1 MLIYILGGFLM
12 EYQSEAQLENQLI
25 QSLTT
30 QNFTKVDINN
40 TDDLLINFRQQ
51 INKLNAEALNG
62 KDLSDKEFD
71 RLMTQIGGKSI
82 YQSAKILRD
91 KFTLTRDDDTSIYM
105 TLLNTEDYTKNIFQ
119 VTHQI
124 SVKGTFKNRYDVTL
138 LINGLPLVQIEL
150 KRRGGDLKEAFS
162 QILRYRRH
170 SYQGLFRYIQIF
182 VISDGVDTKYFA
194 NSDTKP
200 LYSMTFFWT
209 DDKNKR
215 ISNLFDFTEKFLNTT
230 QILDMIIHY
239 MIVNDSDKNLMI
251 MRPYQVYAT
260 KALIQKA
267 LTSDK
272 GGYIWHTTG
281 SGKTLTSFKCSQI
294 LSHNSNIK
302 KIFFV
307 VDRSDLDR
315 QTLQE
320 FNKFE
325 KNSVDATDNTNV
337 LARQIADEHKNLIVT
352 TIQKLAKASSL
363 PKYKSIFAKYA
374 DDKIVIIFD
383 ECHRS
388 TFGKQLNCI
397 KKVFPHLQIFGFT
410 GTPRFPQN
418 KSQDGRTTAD
428 IFGKCLHTYLI
439 KDAIFDH
446 NVLGFNVEY
455 IKTFDGEYDPTDTT
469 KVQDIDKQK
478 VFDDPIRLKLI
489 AEHIVKYHD
498 IKTHNRKYN
507 ALFAVSSVDNL
518 IRYYDIFKSLKT
530 DLKIAA
536 IFTYGVN
543 EEAEFKDEHSRN
555 ALERIIQDYNKM
567 YQTNYDTNTF
577 SAYAND
583 LMKKIKTSQ
592 VDIVIVVGMMLTG
605 FDAKVLNTLYIDKN
619 LEYHNLLQAYSRTN
633 RVEHTTKPFGN
644 IICYRNLKENTDNA
658 IRLFSQTDNI
668 DDVLTHDLASYL
680 KEMQDAI
687 NELTQ
692 IAPKAQN
699 VDDLQTEEEQRDF
712 VLAFRRVSRL
722 QNVLSN
728 FIEFD
733 FDKDITNMSTQD
745 FMDYKSKYFTIYENL
760 KNDTSKEKA
769 SILNDIDFC
778 IELVATDRIN
788 TTYIMNLIRNIERND
803 IIKQQTEINHIKKEL
818 KNSDDMKLRYKIDL
832 IENFLDEVVPKLNPD
847 SSIDDAYNDFET
859 QERTKEINNFAKEHE
874 LDTEVLQNEIS
885 EYEYTD
891 ITNKSNIMKFI
902 KKPFLEKMKIAN
914 AAITFIKNNVQ
925 KYL

>member
-1 MLIYILGGFLM
+1 MDF
-12 EYQSEAQLENQLI
+12 QSEAQLEEEL
-25 QSLTT
+25 LHLLVE

-40 TDDLLINFRQQ
+40 IDDLLNNFRQQ
-51 INKLNAEALNG
+51 INILNTIPLKGNNLT
-62 KDLSDKEFD
+62 DREFD
-71 RLMTQIGGKSI
+71 RLLTQINGKSV

-91 KFTLTRDDDTSIYM
+91 KLILTRDDNSQIYLE
-105 TLLNTEDYTKNIFQ
+105 LLNTKDYTQNIFQ
-119 VTHQI
+119 IANQI
-124 SVKGTFKNRYDVTL
+124 TVKEKYTNRYDVTI

-150 KRRGGDLKEAFS
+150 KRRGNDLKEAFN
-162 QILRYRRH
+162 QIERYRKH
-170 SYQGLFRYIQIF
+170 SYSGLFRFVQIF
-182 VISDGVDTKYFA
+182 VISNGVNTKYFV

-200 LYSMTFFWT
+200 LYTFTFFWT
-209 DDKNKR
+209 DEHNRR
-215 ISNLFDFTEKFLNTT
+215 ITKLSDFTKVFFNLSHL
-230 QILDMIIHY
+230 LDMIADY
-239 MIVNDSDKNLMI
+239 MIINDTDKNLMI

-260 KALIQKA
+260 KALIEQA
-267 LTSDK
+267 LTMDK

-294 LSHNSNIK
+294 LAHNPAIK
-302 KIFFV
+302 KVFFV

-325 KNSVDATDNTNV
+325 ANSVDTTDNTKILV
-337 LARQIADEHKNLIVT
+337 KQIADEHRNFIVT
-352 TIQKLAKASSL
+352 TIQKLAKAAGYA
-363 PKYKSIFAKYA
+363 KYRSTFAKYA

-397 KKVFPHLQIFGFT
+397 KKAFPHVQIFGFT
-410 GTPRFPQN
+410 GTPRFLQN

-455 IKTFDGEYDPTDTT
+455 IKTFDGQYDPTDTT
-469 KVQDIDKQK
+469 KVQNIDTQE
-478 VFDDPIRLKLI
+478 VFDSPERLDLI
-489 AEHIVKYHD
+489 ARHIVKYHD
-498 IKTHNRKYN
+498 IKTHNRRYN
-507 ALFAVSSVDNL
+507 ALFAVSGVDVL
-518 IRYYDIFKSLKT
+518 IKYYNIFKNLHT

-536 IFTYGVN
+536 IFTFGAN
-543 EEAEFKDEHSRN
+543 EEAEFKDEHSRD
-555 ALERIIQDYNKM
+555 ALERIITDYNQLYK
-567 YQTNYDTNTF
+567 TNYDTNTF

-583 LMKKIKTSQ
+583 LMKKIKTAQ
-592 VDIVIVVGMMLTG
+592 IDIVIVVGMMLTG

-832 IENFLDEVVPKLNPD
+832 IENFLDEVVPKLTPD

-885 EYEYTD
+885 EYEYTG
-891 ITNKSNIMKFI
+891 IANKSNIMKFI

>member
-1 MLIYILGGFLM
+1 MDF
-12 EYQSEAQLENQLI
+12 QSEAQLEEEL
-25 QSLTT
+25 LHLLVE

-40 TDDLLINFRQQ
+40 IDDLLNNFRQQ
-51 INKLNAEALNG
+51 INILNTIPLKGNNLT
-62 KDLSDKEFD
+62 DREFD
-71 RLMTQIGGKSI
+71 RLLTQINGKSV

-91 KFTLTRDDDTSIYM
+91 KLILTRDDNSQIYLE
-105 TLLNTEDYTKNIFQ
+105 LLNTKNYKQNIFQ
-119 VTHQI
+119 IANQI
-124 SVKGTFKNRYDVTL
+124 TVKEKYTNRYDVTI

-150 KRRGGDLKEAFS
+150 KRRGNDLKEAFN
-162 QILRYRRH
+162 QIERYRKH
-170 SYQGLFRYIQIF
+170 SYNGLFRFVQIF
-182 VISDGVDTKYFA
+182 VISNGVDTKYFA
-194 NSDTKP
+194 NSDAKP
-200 LYSMTFFWT
+200 LYTLTFFWT
-209 DDKNKR
+209 DDKNRRVTKL
-215 ISNLFDFTEKFLNTT
+215 SDFAKIFLNPSHL
-230 QILDMIIHY
+230 LDMISDY
-239 MIVNDSDKNLMI
+239 MIINDTDKNLMI

-260 KALIQKA
+260 KALINHA
-267 LTSDK
+267 ITTDK

-352 TIQKLAKASSL
+352 TIQKLAKASSS

-439 KDAIFDH
+439 KDAILDH

-469 KVQDIDKQK
+469 KVQDIDKQE
-478 VFDDPIRLKLI
+478 VFDDIIRLKLI

-543 EEAEFKDEHSRN
+543 EEAEFKDEHSRD

-592 VDIVIVVGMMLTG
+592 IDIVIVVGMMLTG

-658 IRLFSQTDNI
+658 IRLFSLTDNI

-680 KEMQDAI
+680 NEMQDAI
-687 NELTQ
+687 NELIQ

-699 VDDLQTEEEQRDF
+699 VDNLQTEEEQRDF

-885 EYEYTD
+885 EYEYTG

>member
-1 MLIYILGGFLM
+1 MDF
-12 EYQSEAQLENQLI
+12 QSEAQLEEEL
-25 QSLTT
+25 LHLLVE

-40 TDDLLINFRQQ
+40 IDDLLNNFRQQ
-51 INKLNAEALNG
+51 INILNTIPLKGNNLT
-62 KDLSDKEFD
+62 DREFD
-71 RLMTQIGGKSI
+71 RLLTQINGKSV

-91 KFTLTRDDDTSIYM
+91 KLILTRDDNSQIYLE
-105 TLLNTEDYTKNIFQ
+105 LLNTKDYTQNIFQ
-119 VTHQI
+119 IANQI
-124 SVKGTFKNRYDVTL
+124 TVKEKYTNRYDVTI

-150 KRRGGDLKEAFS
+150 KRRGNDLKEAFN
-162 QILRYRRH
+162 QIERYRKH
-170 SYQGLFRYIQIF
+170 SYNGLFRFVQIF
-182 VISDGVDTKYFA
+182 VISNGVDTKYFT

-200 LYSMTFFWT
+200 LYTFTFFWT
-209 DDKNKR
+209 DEHNRR
-215 ISNLFDFTEKFLNTT
+215 ITKLSDFTKVFFNSSHL
-230 QILDMIIHY
+230 LDMLADY
-239 MIVNDSDKNLMI
+239 MIINDTDKNLMI

-260 KALIQKA
+260 KALIKQA
-267 LTSDK
+267 LTTDK

-294 LSHNSNIK
+294 LAHNPAIK

-325 KNSVDATDNTNV
+325 ANSVDNTDNTKI
-337 LARQIADEHKNLIVT
+337 LIKQIDDEHKHFIVT
-352 TIQKLAKASSL
+352 TIQKFAKAASM

-469 KVQDIDKQK
+469 KVQDIDKQE
-478 VFDDPIRLKLI
+478 VFDDPVRLKLI

-507 ALFAVSSVDNL
+507 ALFAVSSVNNL

-543 EEAEFKDEHSRN
+543 EEAEFKDEHSRD

-583 LMKKIKTSQ
+583 LMKKIKTAQ

-760 KNDTSKEKA
+760 KNDTSKEKT

-832 IENFLDEVVPKLNPD
+832 IENFLDEVVPKLTPD

-885 EYEYTD
+885 EYEYTG

>member
-1 MLIYILGGFLM
+1 MDF
-12 EYQSEAQLENQLI
+12 QSEAQLEEEL
-25 QSLTT
+25 LHLLVE

-40 TDDLLINFRQQ
+40 IDDLLNNFRQQ
-51 INKLNAEALNG
+51 INILNTIPLKGNNLT
-62 KDLSDKEFD
+62 DREFD
-71 RLMTQIGGKSI
+71 RLLTQINGKSV

-91 KFTLTRDDDTSIYM
+91 KLILTRDDNSQIYLE
-105 TLLNTEDYTKNIFQ
+105 LLNTKDYTQNIFQ
-119 VTHQI
+119 IANQI
-124 SVKGTFKNRYDVTL
+124 TVKEKYTNRYDVTI

-150 KRRGGDLKEAFS
+150 KRRGNDLKEAFN
-162 QILRYRRH
+162 QIERYRKH
-170 SYQGLFRYIQIF
+170 SYSGLFRFVQIF
-182 VISDGVDTKYFA
+182 VISNGVDTKYFT

-200 LYSMTFFWT
+200 LYTFTFFWT
-209 DDKNKR
+209 DEHNRR
-215 ISNLFDFTEKFLNTT
+215 ITKLSDFTKVFFNSSHL
-230 QILDMIIHY
+230 LDMLADY
-239 MIVNDSDKNLMI
+239 MIINDTDKNLMI

-260 KALIQKA
+260 KALIKQA
-267 LTSDK
+267 LTTDK

-294 LSHNSNIK
+294 LAHNPAIK

-325 KNSVDATDNTNV
+325 ANSVDNTDNTKI
-337 LARQIADEHKNLIVT
+337 LIKQIDDEHKHFIVT
-352 TIQKLAKASSL
+352 TIQKFAKAASM

-428 IFGKCLHTYLI
+428 IFGNCLHTYLI
-439 KDAIFDH
+439 KDAILDH

-469 KVQDIDKQK
+469 KVQDIDKQE
-478 VFDDPIRLKLI
+478 VFDDPVRLKLI

-592 VDIVIVVGMMLTG
+592 IDIVIVVGMMLTG

-847 SSIDDAYNDFET
+847 SSIDDAYNDFEA

-874 LDTEVLQNEIS
+874 LDTEVLQNEIN
-885 EYEYTD
+885 EYEYTG

>member
-1 MLIYILGGFLM
+1 MDF
-12 EYQSEAQLENQLI
+12 QSEAQLEEEL
-25 QSLTT
+25 LHLLVE

-40 TDDLLINFRQQ
+40 IDDLLNNFRQQ
-51 INKLNAEALNG
+51 INILNTIPLKGNNLT
-62 KDLSDKEFD
+62 DREFD
-71 RLMTQIGGKSI
+71 RLLTQINGKSV

-91 KFTLTRDDDTSIYM
+91 KLILTRDDNSQIYLE
-105 TLLNTEDYTKNIFQ
+105 LLNTKDYTQNIFQ
-119 VTHQI
+119 IANQI
-124 SVKGTFKNRYDVTL
+124 TVKEKYTNRYDVTI

-150 KRRGGDLKEAFS
+150 KRRGNDLKEAFN
-162 QILRYRRH
+162 QIERYRKH
-170 SYQGLFRYIQIF
+170 SYSGLFRFVQIF
-182 VISDGVDTKYFA
+182 VISNGVDTKYFT

-200 LYSMTFFWT
+200 LYTFTFFWT
-209 DDKNKR
+209 DEHNRR
-215 ISNLFDFTEKFLNTT
+215 ITKLSDFTKVFFNSSHL
-230 QILDMIIHY
+230 LDMLADY
-239 MIVNDSDKNLMI
+239 MIINDTDKNLMI

-260 KALIQKA
+260 KALIKQA
-267 LTSDK
+267 LTTDK

-352 TIQKLAKASSL
+352 TIQKLAKASSS

-439 KDAIFDH
+439 KNAIFDH

-469 KVQDIDKQK
+469 KVQDIDKQE
-478 VFDDPIRLKLI
+478 VFDDIIRLKLI

-543 EEAEFKDEHSRN
+543 EEAEFKDEHSRD

-712 VLAFRRVSRL
+712 ILAFRRVSRL
-722 QNVLSN
+722 QNVLNN

-847 SSIDDAYNDFET
+847 SSIDDAYNDFEA

-874 LDTEVLQNEIS
+874 LDTEVLQNEIN
-885 EYEYTD
+885 EYEYTG

>member
-1 MLIYILGGFLM
+1 
-12 EYQSEAQLENQLI
+12 
-25 QSLTT
+25 
-30 QNFTKVDINN
+30 
-40 TDDLLINFRQQ
+40 
-51 INKLNAEALNG
+51 
-62 KDLSDKEFD
+62 
-71 RLMTQIGGKSI
+71 
-82 YQSAKILRD
+82 
-91 KFTLTRDDDTSIYM
+91 
-105 TLLNTEDYTKNIFQ
+105 
-119 VTHQI
+119 
-124 SVKGTFKNRYDVTL
+124 
-138 LINGLPLVQIEL
+138 
-150 KRRGGDLKEAFS
+150 
-162 QILRYRRH
+162 
-170 SYQGLFRYIQIF
+170 
-182 VISDGVDTKYFA
+182 
-194 NSDTKP
+194 
-200 LYSMTFFWT
+200 
-209 DDKNKR
+209 
-215 ISNLFDFTEKFLNTT
+215 
-230 QILDMIIHY
+230 
-239 MIVNDSDKNLMI
+239 
-251 MRPYQVYAT
+251 
-260 KALIQKA
+260 
-267 LTSDK
+267 
-272 GGYIWHTTG
+272 
-281 SGKTLTSFKCSQI
+281 
-294 LSHNSNIK
+294 
-302 KIFFV
+302 
-307 VDRSDLDR
+307 
-315 QTLQE
+315 
-320 FNKFE
+320 
-325 KNSVDATDNTNV
+325 
-337 LARQIADEHKNLIVT
+337 
-352 TIQKLAKASSL
+352 
-363 PKYKSIFAKYA
+363 
-374 DDKIVIIFD
+374 
-383 ECHRS
+383 
-388 TFGKQLNCI
+388 
-397 KKVFPHLQIFGFT
+397 
-410 GTPRFPQN
+410 
-418 KSQDGRTTAD
+418 
-428 IFGKCLHTYLI
+428 
-439 KDAIFDH
+439 
-446 NVLGFNVEY
+446 
-455 IKTFDGEYDPTDTT
+455 
-469 KVQDIDKQK
+469 
-478 VFDDPIRLKLI
+478 
-489 AEHIVKYHD
+489 
-498 IKTHNRKYN
+498 
-507 ALFAVSSVDNL
+507 
-518 IRYYDIFKSLKT
+518 
-530 DLKIAA
+530 
-536 IFTYGVN
+536 
-543 EEAEFKDEHSRN
+543 
-555 ALERIIQDYNKM
+555 
-567 YQTNYDTNTF
+567 
-577 SAYAND
+577 
-583 LMKKIKTSQ
+583 MKKIKTSQ

-832 IENFLDEVVPKLNPD
+832 IENFLDEVVPKLTPD

-885 EYEYTD
+885 EYEYTG
-891 ITNKSNIMKFI
+891 IANKSNIMKFI

>member
-1 MLIYILGGFLM
+1 MDF
-12 EYQSEAQLENQLI
+12 QSEAQLEEEL
-25 QSLTT
+25 LHLLVE

-40 TDDLLINFRQQ
+40 IDDLLNNFRQQ
-51 INKLNAEALNG
+51 INILNTIPLKGNNLT
-62 KDLSDKEFD
+62 DREFD
-71 RLMTQIGGKSI
+71 RLLTQINGKSV

-91 KFTLTRDDDTSIYM
+91 KLILTRDDNSQIYLE
-105 TLLNTEDYTKNIFQ
+105 LLNTKDYTQNIFQ
-119 VTHQI
+119 IANQI
-124 SVKGTFKNRYDVTL
+124 TVKEKYTNRYDVTI

-150 KRRGGDLKEAFS
+150 KRRGNDLKEAFN
-162 QILRYRRH
+162 QIERYRKH
-170 SYQGLFRYIQIF
+170 SYNGLFRFVQIF
-182 VISDGVDTKYFA
+182 VISNGVDTKYFA
-194 NSDTKP
+194 NSDAKP
-200 LYSMTFFWT
+200 LYTLTFFWT
-209 DDKNKR
+209 DDKNRRVTKL
-215 ISNLFDFTEKFLNTT
+215 SDFAKIFLNPSHL
-230 QILDMIIHY
+230 LDMISDY
-239 MIVNDSDKNLMI
+239 MIINDTDKNLMI

-260 KALIQKA
+260 KALINHA
-267 LTSDK
+267 ITTDK

-325 KNSVDATDNTNV
+325 KNSIDATDNTNV

-352 TIQKLAKASSL
+352 TIQKLAKASSS

-455 IKTFDGEYDPTDTT
+455 IKTFDGQYDPTDTT
-469 KVQDIDKQK
+469 KVQNIDTQE
-478 VFDDPIRLKLI
+478 VFDSPERLDLI
-489 AEHIVKYHD
+489 ARHIVKYHD
-498 IKTHNRKYN
+498 IKTHNRRYN
-507 ALFAVSSVDNL
+507 ALFAVSGVDVL
-518 IRYYDIFKSLKT
+518 IKYYDIFKNLHT

-536 IFTYGVN
+536 IFTFGAN
-543 EEAEFKDEHSRN
+543 EEAEFKDEHSRD
-555 ALERIIQDYNKM
+555 ALERIITDYNQLYK
-567 YQTNYDTNTF
+567 TNYDTNTF
-577 SAYAND
+577 SAYVND
-583 LMKKIKTSQ
+583 LMKKIKTAQ
-592 VDIVIVVGMMLTG
+592 IDIVIVVGMMLTG

-633 RVEHTTKPFGN
+633 RVEHSTKPFGN
-644 IICYRNLKENTDNA
+644 IVCYRNLKENTDNA
-658 IRLFSQTDNI
+658 IRLFSQTNSV
-668 DDVLTHDLASYL
+668 DDVLTQDLNFYITKL
-680 KEMQDAI
+680 KQTISDLI
-687 NELTQ
+687 R
-692 IAPKAQN
+692 IAPTAEN
-699 VDDLQTEEEQRDF
+699 VDDLQTEEQLRDF
-712 VLAFRRVSRL
+712 ILAFRKVSRL
-722 QNVLSN
+722 QNILGN
-728 FIEFD
+728 FTEFD
-733 FDKDITNMSTQD
+733 FDKYITAINTQD
-745 FMDYKSKYFTIYENL
+745 FMDYKSKYLTIYEHL
-760 KNDTSKEKA
+760 KNSTGTNKV
-769 SILNDIDFC
+769 SILSDIDFC

-803 IIKQQTEINHIKKEL
+803 IIKQQTEIEQIKTEL
-818 KNSDDMKLRYKIDL
+818 KNSDDIQLRYKIDL
-832 IENFLDEVVPKLNPD
+832 IEKFLDKVVPKLNTD
-847 SSIDDAYNDFET
+847 SSIDDAYNDFEA

-885 EYEYTD
+885 EYEYTG
-891 ITNKSNIMKFI
+891 IANKSNIMKFI

>member
-1 MLIYILGGFLM
+1 MD
-12 EYQSEAQLENQLI
+12 YQSEAQLEEKLLRL
-25 QSLTT
+25 LTE
-30 QNFTKVDINN
+30 QNFTKININN
-40 TDDLLINFRQQ
+40 TNDLLQNFRQQ
-51 INKLNAEALNG
+51 INKINTIPLKENNLT
-62 KDLSDKEFD
+62 DREFD
-71 RLMTQIGGKSI
+71 RLLTQISGKSV

-91 KFTLTRDDDTSIYM
+91 KLILTRDDNSQIYLKLLDTK
-105 TLLNTEDYTKNIFQ
+105 DCTKNIFQ
-119 VTHQI
+119 IANQI
-124 SVKGTFKNRYDVTL
+124 TVREKYTNRYDVTI

-150 KRRGGDLKEAFS
+150 KRRGNDLKEAFN
-162 QILRYRRH
+162 QIERYRKH
-170 SYQGLFRYIQIF
+170 SYSGLFRFVQIF
-182 VISDGVDTKYFA
+182 VISNGVDTKYFA

-200 LYSMTFFWT
+200 LYTFTFFWT
-209 DDKNKR
+209 DEHNRR
-215 ISNLFDFTEKFLNTT
+215 ITKLSDFTKVFFNSSHL
-230 QILDMIIHY
+230 LDMLADY
-239 MIVNDSDKNLMI
+239 MIINDTDKNLMI

-260 KALIQKA
+260 KALIKQA
-267 LTSDK
+267 LTTDK

-294 LSHNSNIK
+294 LAHNPAIK

-325 KNSVDATDNTNV
+325 ANSVDNTDNTKI
-337 LARQIADEHKNLIVT
+337 LIKQIDDEHKHFIVT
-352 TIQKLAKASSL
+352 TIQKFAKAASM

-439 KDAIFDH
+439 KDAIFNH

-469 KVQDIDKQK
+469 KVQDIDKQE
-478 VFDDPIRLKLI
+478 VFDDPVRLKLI

-507 ALFAVSSVDNL
+507 ALFAVSSVNNL

-543 EEAEFKDEHSRN
+543 EEAEFKDEHSRD

-680 KEMQDAI
+680 NEMQDAI
-687 NELTQ
+687 NELIQ

-699 VDDLQTEEEQRDF
+699 VDNLQTEEEQRDF

-832 IENFLDEVVPKLNPD
+832 IENFLDEVVPKLTPD

-885 EYEYTD
+885 EYEYTG

>member
-1 MLIYILGGFLM
+1 MDF
-12 EYQSEAQLENQLI
+12 QSEAQLEEEL
-25 QSLTT
+25 LHLLVE
-30 QNFTKVDINN
+30 QNVTKVDINN
-40 TDDLLINFRQQ
+40 IDDLLNNFRQQ
-51 INKLNAEALNG
+51 INKLNTNALKGNN
-62 KDLSDKEFD
+62 LSDKEFD
-71 RLMTQIGGKSI
+71 RLLTQINGKSV

-91 KFTLTRDDDTSIYM
+91 KLILTRDDNSQIYLE
-105 TLLNTEDYTKNIFQ
+105 LLNTKNYKQNIFQ
-119 VTHQI
+119 IANQI
-124 SVKGTFKNRYDVTL
+124 TVKEKYTNRYDVTI

-150 KRRGGDLKEAFS
+150 KRRGNDLKEAFN
-162 QILRYRRH
+162 QIERYRKH
-170 SYQGLFRYIQIF
+170 SYNGLFRFVQIF
-182 VISDGVDTKYFA
+182 VISNGVDTKYFA

-200 LYSMTFFWT
+200 LYTFTFFWT
-209 DDKNKR
+209 DEHNRR
-215 ISNLFDFTEKFLNTT
+215 ITKLSDFTKVFFNSSHL
-230 QILDMIIHY
+230 LDMLADY
-239 MIVNDSDKNLMI
+239 MIINDTDKNLMI

-260 KALIQKA
+260 KALIKQA
-267 LTSDK
+267 LTTDK

-352 TIQKLAKASSL
+352 TIQKLAKASSS

-469 KVQDIDKQK
+469 KVQDIDKQE
-478 VFDDPIRLKLI
+478 VFDDPVRLKLI

-543 EEAEFKDEHSRN
+543 EEAEFKDEHSRD

-859 QERTKEINNFAKEHE
+859 HERTKEINNFAKKHE

-885 EYEYTD
+885 EYEYTG
-891 ITNKSNIMKFI
+891 ITNKSNILKFI

>member
-1 MLIYILGGFLM
+1 MN
-12 EYQSEAQLENQLI
+12 YQSEAQLEDELLHL
-25 QSLTT
+25 LTE
-30 QNFTKVDINN
+30 QNFTKINITN
-40 TDDLLINFRQQ
+40 TDDLLYNFRQQ
-51 INKLNAEALNG
+51 INKLNTNALKGNN
-62 KDLSDKEFD
+62 LSDKEFD
-71 RLMTQIGGKSI
+71 RLLTQINGKSV

-91 KFTLTRDDDTSIYM
+91 KLILTRDDNSQIYLE
-105 TLLNTEDYTKNIFQ
+105 LLNTKNYKQNIFQ
-119 VTHQI
+119 IANQI
-124 SVKGTFKNRYDVTL
+124 TVKEKYTNRYDVTI

-150 KRRGGDLKEAFS
+150 KRRGNDLKEAFN
-162 QILRYRRH
+162 QIERYRKH
-170 SYQGLFRYIQIF
+170 SYSGLFRFVQIF
-182 VISDGVDTKYFA
+182 VISNGVDTKYFT

-200 LYSMTFFWT
+200 LYTFTFFWT
-209 DDKNKR
+209 DEHNRR
-215 ISNLFDFTEKFLNTT
+215 ITKLSDFTKVFFNSSHL
-230 QILDMIIHY
+230 LDMLADY
-239 MIVNDSDKNLMI
+239 MIINDTDKNLMI

-260 KALIQKA
+260 KALIKQA
-267 LTSDK
+267 LTTDK

-352 TIQKLAKASSL
+352 TIQKLSKASSL

-469 KVQDIDKQK
+469 KVQDIDKQE
-478 VFDDPIRLKLI
+478 VFDDPVRLKLI

-543 EEAEFKDEHSRN
+543 EEAEFKDEHSRD

-633 RVEHTTKPFGN
+633 RVEHSTKPFGN
-644 IICYRNLKENTDNA
+644 IVCYRNLKENTDNA
-658 IRLFSQTDNI
+658 IKLFSQTDSI
-668 DDVLTHDLASYL
+668 DEVLSQNLDFYLVKLKQAITDLL
-680 KEMQDAI
+680 
-687 NELTQ
+687 Q
-692 IAPKAQN
+692 ITPTAES
-699 VDDLQTEEEQRDF
+699 VDNLQTEEQQRDF
-712 VLAFRRVSRL
+712 ILAFRKVSQL
-722 QNVLSN
+722 LNILNN
-728 FIEFD
+728 FTEFD
-733 FDKDITNMSTQD
+733 FNKYITAINTQD
-745 FMDYKSKYFTIYENL
+745 FMDYKSKYLTIYEQL
-760 KNDTSKEKA
+760 KNHTETNKV

-788 TTYIMNLIRNIERND
+788 TTYIMNLIHNIERND
-803 IIKQQTEINHIKKEL
+803 IIKQQMEINQIKAEL
-818 KNSDDMKLRYKIDL
+818 KNSDDIQLRFKIDL
-832 IENFLDEVVPKLNPD
+832 IEKFLDKVVPKLD
-847 SSIDDAYNDFET
+847 ADTSIDDAYNNFV
-859 QERTKEINNFAKEHE
+859 QKERTAEITAFAKEH
-874 LDTEVLQNEIS
+874 DINADFLQNEIS
-885 EYEYTD
+885 DYEYTG
-891 ITNKSNIMKFI
+891 IISKAKIMQTI
-902 KKPFLEKMKIAN
+902 KKSFLEKAKIATLAVN
-914 AAITFIKNNVQ
+914 FIKNNVQ

>member
-1 MLIYILGGFLM
+1 MN
-12 EYQSEAQLENQLI
+12 YQSEAQLEDELLHL
-25 QSLTT
+25 LTE
-30 QNFTKVDINN
+30 QNFTKINITN
-40 TDDLLINFRQQ
+40 TDDLLYNFRQQ
-51 INKLNAEALNG
+51 INKLNTNALKGNN
-62 KDLSDKEFD
+62 LSDKEFD
-71 RLMTQIGGKSI
+71 RLLTQINGKSV

-91 KFTLTRDDDTSIYM
+91 KLILTRDDNSQIYLE
-105 TLLNTEDYTKNIFQ
+105 LLNTKNYKQNIFQ
-119 VTHQI
+119 IANQI
-124 SVKGTFKNRYDVTL
+124 TVKEKYTNRYDVTI

-150 KRRGGDLKEAFS
+150 KRRGNDLKEAFN
-162 QILRYRRH
+162 QIERYRKH
-170 SYQGLFRYIQIF
+170 SYNGLFRFVQIF
-182 VISDGVDTKYFA
+182 VISNGVDTKYFT

-200 LYSMTFFWT
+200 LYTFTFFWT
-209 DDKNKR
+209 DEHNRR
-215 ISNLFDFTEKFLNTT
+215 ITKLSDFTKVFFNSSHL
-230 QILDMIIHY
+230 LDMLADY
-239 MIVNDSDKNLMI
+239 MIINDTDKNLMI

-260 KALIQKA
+260 KALIKQA
-267 LTSDK
+267 LTTDK

-294 LSHNSNIK
+294 LAHNPAIK

-325 KNSVDATDNTNV
+325 ANSVDNTDNTKI
-337 LARQIADEHKNLIVT
+337 LIKQIDDEHKHFIVT
-352 TIQKLAKASSL
+352 TIQKFAKAASM

-469 KVQDIDKQK
+469 KVQDIDKQE

-543 EEAEFKDEHSRN
+543 EEAEFKDEHSRD

-592 VDIVIVVGMMLTG
+592 IDIVIVVGMMLTG

-699 VDDLQTEEEQRDF
+699 VNDLQTEEEQRDF

-722 QNVLSN
+722 QNVLNN

-832 IENFLDEVVPKLNPD
+832 IENFLDEVVPKLTPD
-847 SSIDDAYNDFET
+847 SSIDDAYNDFEA

-874 LDTEVLQNEIS
+874 LDTEVLQNEIN
-885 EYEYTD
+885 EYEYTG

>member
-1 MLIYILGGFLM
+1 
-12 EYQSEAQLENQLI
+12 
-25 QSLTT
+25 
-30 QNFTKVDINN
+30 
-40 TDDLLINFRQQ
+40 
-51 INKLNAEALNG
+51 
-62 KDLSDKEFD
+62 
-71 RLMTQIGGKSI
+71 
-82 YQSAKILRD
+82 
-91 KFTLTRDDDTSIYM
+91 
-105 TLLNTEDYTKNIFQ
+105 
-119 VTHQI
+119 
-124 SVKGTFKNRYDVTL
+124 
-138 LINGLPLVQIEL
+138 
-150 KRRGGDLKEAFS
+150 
-162 QILRYRRH
+162 
-170 SYQGLFRYIQIF
+170 
-182 VISDGVDTKYFA
+182 
-194 NSDTKP
+194 
-200 LYSMTFFWT
+200 
-209 DDKNKR
+209 
-215 ISNLFDFTEKFLNTT
+215 
-230 QILDMIIHY
+230 
-239 MIVNDSDKNLMI
+239 
-251 MRPYQVYAT
+251 
-260 KALIQKA
+260 
-267 LTSDK
+267 
-272 GGYIWHTTG
+272 
-281 SGKTLTSFKCSQI
+281 
-294 LSHNSNIK
+294 
-302 KIFFV
+302 
-307 VDRSDLDR
+307 
-315 QTLQE
+315 
-320 FNKFE
+320 
-325 KNSVDATDNTNV
+325 
-337 LARQIADEHKNLIVT
+337 
-352 TIQKLAKASSL
+352 
-363 PKYKSIFAKYA
+363 
-374 DDKIVIIFD
+374 
-383 ECHRS
+383 
-388 TFGKQLNCI
+388 
-397 KKVFPHLQIFGFT
+397 
-410 GTPRFPQN
+410 
-418 KSQDGRTTAD
+418 
-428 IFGKCLHTYLI
+428 
-439 KDAIFDH
+439 
-446 NVLGFNVEY
+446 VLGFNVEY

-469 KVQDIDKQK
+469 KVQDIDKQE
-478 VFDDPIRLKLI
+478 VFDDPVRLKLI

-507 ALFAVSSVDNL
+507 ALFAVSGVDNL

-543 EEAEFKDEHSRN
+543 EEAEFKDEHSRD

-847 SSIDDAYNDFET
+847 SSIDDAYNDFEA

-874 LDTEVLQNEIS
+874 LDTEVLQNEIN
-885 EYEYTD
+885 EYEYTG

>member
-1 MLIYILGGFLM
+1 MDF
-12 EYQSEAQLENQLI
+12 QSEAQLEEEL
-25 QSLTT
+25 LHLLVE

-40 TDDLLINFRQQ
+40 IDDLLNNFRQQ
-51 INKLNAEALNG
+51 INILNTIPLKGNNLT
-62 KDLSDKEFD
+62 DREFD
-71 RLMTQIGGKSI
+71 RLLTQINGKSV

-91 KFTLTRDDDTSIYM
+91 KLILTRDDNSQIYLE
-105 TLLNTEDYTKNIFQ
+105 LLNTKDYTQNIFQ
-119 VTHQI
+119 IANQI
-124 SVKGTFKNRYDVTL
+124 TVKEKYTNRYDVTI

-150 KRRGGDLKEAFS
+150 KRRGNDLKEAFN
-162 QILRYRRH
+162 QIERYRKH
-170 SYQGLFRYIQIF
+170 SYSGLFRFVQIF
-182 VISDGVDTKYFA
+182 VISNGVDTKYFT

-200 LYSMTFFWT
+200 LYTFTFFWT
-209 DDKNKR
+209 DEHNRR
-215 ISNLFDFTEKFLNTT
+215 ITKLSDFTKVFFNSSHL
-230 QILDMIIHY
+230 LDMLADY
-239 MIVNDSDKNLMI
+239 MIINDTDKNLMI

-260 KALIQKA
+260 KALIKQA
-267 LTSDK
+267 LTTDK

-294 LSHNSNIK
+294 LAHNPAIK

-325 KNSVDATDNTNV
+325 ANSVDNTDNTKI
-337 LARQIADEHKNLIVT
+337 LIKQIDDEHKHFIVT
-352 TIQKLAKASSL
+352 TIQKFAKAASM

-439 KDAIFDH
+439 KDAILDH

-469 KVQDIDKQK
+469 KVQDIDKQE
-478 VFDDPIRLKLI
+478 VFDDPVRLKLI

-760 KNDTSKEKA
+760 KNNTSKEKA

-832 IENFLDEVVPKLNPD
+832 IENFLDEVVPKLTPD

-885 EYEYTD
+885 EYEYTG